1 MDGQSMTYILIDTA
15 NMFFRARHVA
25 RGDIDMKLGMCFH
38 IMLNSVRKTWREFNG
53 AHVVFCLEG
62 RSWRKDFY
70 EPYKKN
76 RQAARDAL
84 TPREQEEDK
93 IFWESYQ
100 DFSEYLD
107 SKTNCTVLQ
116 QQDSEADDMIALWIA
131 LHPNDSHIIV
141 SSDSDFYQLLASNVR
156 QYNGITNQ
164 VITIEPVYST

>member
-38 IMLNSVRKTWREFNG
+38 IMLNSVRKSWREFNG

-93 IFWESYQ
+93 IFWESY
-100 DFSEYLD
+100 FL
-107 SKTNCTVLQ
+107 L
-116 QQDSEADDMIALWIA
+116 MALC
-131 LHPNDSHIIV
+131 L
-141 SSDSDFYQLLASNVR
+141 
-156 QYNGITNQ
+156 
-164 VITIEPVYST
+164 